1 MLAIIGILGIYC
13 EGIWPGRFL
22 PGVLGVGALVSG
34 SYFLSRDSPGS
45 IGIAL
50 LAAAALLFIAESLW
64 NSYFL
69 SGAFGTVCLALGA
82 RLLISKPPGIA
93 AEVAVPASIL
103 FGGVTIFLSYA
114 AKQARIRKW
123 SNIEDF
129 R

>member
-1 MLAIIGILGIYC
+1 M
-13 EGIWPGRFL
+13 
-22 PGVLGVGALVSG
+22 PGVLGAGALVSG
-34 SYFLSRDSPGS
+34 CYFLSRDSPGTL
-45 IGIAL
+45 GIAL

-82 RLLISKPPGIA
+82 RLLISNPPGIA

-103 FGGVTIFLSYA
+103 FGSITIFLSYT
-114 AKQARIRKW
+114 AKQARIKKW
-123 SNIEDF
+123 SSIEDF